1 MRKGETPWNLRNP
14 PDTNRLEFKELRS
27 VLLPAIAF
35 GNQKQHTSP
44 FLHTTVGV
52 GVAWRIFGE
61 RRQLYSNYLV
71 RIDREKL
78 TGIGIIDLAPN
89 KNGKKYLSDF
99 DDDTGF
105 LKQCAELAR
114 TYAVKDREVILLSR
128 PKFEAIEYWDEEGK
142 CWRSAAEA
150 RLKYSKATT
159 ASSQPS
165 SETVEILCVF
175 HLMISSVAGSLV

>member
-1 MRKGETPWNLRNP
+1 M
-14 PDTNRLEFKELRS
+14 
-27 VLLPAIAF
+27 
-35 GNQKQHTSP
+35 
-44 FLHTTVGV
+44 HTTVGV

-78 TGIGIIDLAPN
+78 TGVGIIDLAPS

-99 DDDTGF
+99 DDDTAF
-105 LKQCAELAR
+105 LTQCAELAR
-114 TYAVKDREVILLSR
+114 TYAMKDREVILLSR
-128 PKFEAIEYWDEEGK
+128 PKLDAIEYWDEEGQ

-150 RLKYSKATT
+150 RLKYSRAAAA

-165 SETVEILCVF
+165 SEVMDLLCIF
-175 HLMISSVAGSLV
+175 HLITS